1 MYQYLTDFHGKSQL
15 FRDFALKNSQ
25 YLVCDCNY
33 NNLIEIATILTP
45 TGILM

>member
-33 NNLIEIATILTP
+33 NNLIEIATIQTLI
-45 TGILM
+45 GILM